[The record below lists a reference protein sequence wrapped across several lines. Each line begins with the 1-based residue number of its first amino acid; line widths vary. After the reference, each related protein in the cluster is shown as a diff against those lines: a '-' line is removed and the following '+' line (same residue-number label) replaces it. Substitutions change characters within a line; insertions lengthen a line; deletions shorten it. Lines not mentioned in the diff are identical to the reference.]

1 MEGFSWTVSGATI
14 LAILGWFGTVALF
27 VYKRGGDERVAAESL
42 KAAHKKLDDI
52 DLAWKVNKTEFDK
65 HLRELEHDRQ
75 NWREGIEKELDQR
88 LAGIIGQHNLL
99 RDQLSEVREN
109 IAKNYMTKPE
119 ISAIESRVTDGQVR
133 IIDRLEKFEGRL
145 SDMQKSILEAIRK
158 NGS

>member
-1 MEGFSWTVSGATI
+1 MSIV
-14 LAILGWFGTVALF
+14 LF
-27 VYKRGGDERVAAESL
+27 TYKRGASESATAESL

-52 DLAWKVNKTEFDK
+52 DTQWRLNKTEFDK

-75 NWREGIEKELDQR
+75 NWRDDIEKGLDQR
-88 LAGIIGQHNLL
+88 LAGIIGQTNLL

-119 ISAIESRVTDGQVR
+119 ISAIESRVTDGQGR